1 MKFNQI
7 SRLQNEVH
15 LLKKFTRVTNST
27 KKFYSSVS
35 LKFTFEVQKW
45 YIFKNYQNRF
55 YILNFYSYQ
64 LLLCLKLSLLNFGL
78 SI

>member
-1 MKFNQI
+1 MKFKQI

-45 YIFKNYQNRF
+45 YIFKNYQKQ
-55 YILNFYSYQ
+55 ILY
-64 LLLCLKLSLLNFGL
+64 LKLL
-78 SI
+78 

>member
-1 MKFNQI
+1 MKFKQI